1 MSTVVECR
9 ILNTGY
15 CLASEHH
22 LLRGGRRQQI
32 ACHSLVALLRH
43 PSEGWL
49 LWDTGYSPRML
60 ELTQRWPASLYR
72 RLTPLYLRPELAVA
86 RQMTHFGLAPGD
98 IRHILISH
106 FHADH
111 LCGLLD
117 FPSAS
122 FIAARSA
129 YEDIAERQGFT
140 ALRRAFLPA
149 LLPADFAARTTLL
162 DAPTGD
168 SLPGLGHTHDLFG
181 DGTLR
186 LVALPGHARG
196 QLGLLARTERG
207 EVLFAADSAWLSRS
221 IYEQRP
227 PGRIT
232 NLIVDD
238 PRAVR
243 TTIDHLHAFAQAR
256 PEVRIVPTHC
266 PEAFAREVGG
276 RADGH

>member
-1 MSTVVECR
+1 MSAAVECH

-15 CLASEHH
+15 CLASEHL

-43 PSEGWL
+43 PREGWL
-49 LWDTGYSPRML
+49 LWDTGYAPRML
-60 ELTQRWPASLYR
+60 ELTAHWPASLYR
-72 RLTPLYLRPELAVA
+72 RLTPLYIRAELAVV
-86 RQMTHFGLAPGD
+86 RQIAHFGLAPED
-98 IRHILISH
+98 IHHILISH

-117 FPSAS
+117 FPSAR
-122 FIAARSA
+122 FVAARSA
-129 YEDIAERQGFT
+129 YEHVAGRQGFA
-140 ALRRAFLPA
+140 ALRWAFLPG
-149 LLPADFAARTTLL
+149 LLPADFSARATLL

-168 SLPGLGHTHDLFG
+168 SLAGLGSTQDLFG
-181 DGTLR
+181 DGSLR

-196 QLGLLARTERG
+196 QMGLLARTGRG
-207 EVLFAADSAWLSRS
+207 EVLLAADSAWLSRS

-227 PGRIT
+227 PGRLT
-232 NLIVDD
+232 NLIVDE

-243 TTIDHLHAFAQAR
+243 TTISHLHAFAQAR
-256 PEVRIVPTHC
+256 PDVRIIPTHC

-276 RADGH
+276 RADGR

>member
-1 MSTVVECR
+1 MSARVECR

-43 PSEGWL
+43 PREGWL
-49 LWDTGYSPRML
+49 LWDTGYAPRML
-60 ELTQRWPASLYR
+60 ELTQTWPASLYR

-86 RQMTHFGLAPGD
+86 RQITQFGLAPGD

-117 FPSAS
+117 FPDAS
-122 FIAARSA
+122 FITARAA
-129 YEDIAERQGFT
+129 YENIAERQGFA
-140 ALRRAFLPA
+140 ALRRGFLPG
-149 LLPADFAARTTLL
+149 LLPGDFAARATLL
-162 DAPTGD
+162 EAPEGEPLP
-168 SLPGLGHTHDLFG
+168 SLGPTHDLFG
-181 DGTLR
+181 DGALR

-207 EVLFAADSAWLSRS
+207 EVLLAADSTWLSRS
-221 IYEQRP
+221 IRERRP

-232 NLIVDD
+232 NLLVDD

-243 TTIDHLHAFAQAR
+243 TTIDHLHTFARAR
-256 PEVRIVPTHC
+256 PDVRIIPTHC

-276 RADGH
+276 RADGA